1 MLSRTISLKDLAIMP
16 KSFRKDLI
24 EAVRRWLRRNPDL
37 RDPYARV
44 RVPVR
49 KGPGGR
55 HGAVA
60 LKEPE

>member
-1 MLSRTISLKDLAIMP
+1 MN
-16 KSFRKDLI
+16 RKTLI
-24 EAVRRWLRRNPDL
+24 DAVRRLLKRKPED

-55 HGAVA
+55 STAVA
-60 LKEPE
+60 LKEPNE

>member
-1 MLSRTISLKDLAIMP
+1 MRKRSAWSVR
-16 KSFRKDLI
+16 SFRKDLI
-24 EAVRRWLRRNPDL
+24 ETVRRWWKRKPDL

-44 RVPVR
+44 RVPMR

-60 LKEPE
+60 LKEPD

>member
-1 MLSRTISLKDLAIMP
+1 MSRLQREVCVKN
-16 KSFRKDLI
+16 KSVAALVESI
-24 EAVRRWLRRNPDL
+24 RRWFRSKPDP

-55 HGAVA
+55 SASVA
-60 LKEPE
+60 LKEPKD

>member
-1 MLSRTISLKDLAIMP
+1 MSKGTFERAMT
-16 KSFRKDLI
+16 R
-24 EAVRRWLRRNPDL
+24 VRRWFRRKPDL

-60 LKEPE
+60 LKEPD